1 LEFGGEGVELCGQDT
16 QQNHQELSHV
26 QIVVFLFFI
35 VLVFE
40 QFVDLPYSKG
50 NKTDQVLAF
59 FDVFTP
65 YVLLFE
71 YYYEDFGYVLDF
83 VQIRGHV
90 VVINFE

>member
-40 QFVDLPYSKG
+40 QFVDLP
-50 NKTDQVLAF
+50 DQVLAF